1 MFMPKKIT
9 KKISLTRSIYCDM
22 RKMRWPGV
30 PNENPC
36 QSSSRGGNFERSA
49 KIEEIR
55 INNSSTPPASVQ
67 CLSKLEI
74 LSLLTLR
81 WRGEGQEINFQ
92 GGKDGA
98 RWLLLLLSLLSSS
111 FTLSLGIFK
120 FCRMRYSGCCRV
132 CGNDVRSQ
140 HRCAPGRRGWGGLGL
155 LIKHWCCRSAH
166 KFCHNVS
173 QIYVLTRWQ

>member
-1 MFMPKKIT
+1 MIFMLKKSPKKFHWRDQFTAIWERWGGQEFQM
-9 KKISLTRSIYCDM
+9 KIH
-22 RKMRWPGV
+22 V
-30 PNENPC
+30 
-36 QSSSRGGNFERSA
+36 RGGNFERSA

-98 RWLLLLLSLLSSS
+98 RWLLLLSLLSSS

-120 FCRMRYSGCCRV
+120 FCRMLLWDTLGAAGFV
-132 CGNDVRSQ
+132 GTMWDRSI
-140 HRCAPGRRGWGGLGL
+140 GVLLVGGGGGDWGF
-155 LIKHWCCRSAH
+155 S
-166 KFCHNVS
+166 
-173 QIYVLTRWQ
+173 

>member
-1 MFMPKKIT
+1 MLKKSQT
-9 KKISLTRSIYCDM
+9 KIHWRDQFTAIWERWGGQEFQMKIH
-22 RKMRWPGV
+22 V
-30 PNENPC
+30 
-36 QSSSRGGNFERSA
+36 RGGNFERSA

-55 INNSSTPPASVQ
+55 INNSSTAPASVQ

-98 RWLLLLLSLLSSS
+98 RWLLLLSLLSSS

-120 FCRMRYSGCCRV
+120 FCRMRYSGCGRV